1 MLLQDDLEEEAGS
14 AVTLRHLP
22 SHLRGPEKACLTLQP
37 IQALLVTQRVWSKR
51 GNTML
56 NWLSWFPRRMI
67 RTQGEGKK
75 GKLQLGPHILRSELQ
90 AGHTGQAKRSPN
102 QPAYHQ

>member
-1 MLLQDDLEEEAGS
+1 
-14 AVTLRHLP
+14 
-22 SHLRGPEKACLTLQP
+22 
-37 IQALLVTQRVWSKR
+37 
-51 GNTML
+51 ML

-102 QPAYHQ
+102 QPAYHQPSPYKEGLRTGSRVTGLKNTAGILRRILCPNEK